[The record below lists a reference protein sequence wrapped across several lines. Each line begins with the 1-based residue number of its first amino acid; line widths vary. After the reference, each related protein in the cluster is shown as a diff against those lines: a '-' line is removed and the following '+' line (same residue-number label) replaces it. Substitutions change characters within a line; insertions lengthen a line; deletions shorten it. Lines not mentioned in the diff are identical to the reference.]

1 MMRQMHDCK
10 RLVDEVDCFAVNLY
24 QHII

>member
-1 MMRQMHDCK
+1 MRQMHDCK